1 MAYRYPRWKKWF
13 SASRLF
19 LLCLAFI
26 LGSVFC
32 SIFLQ
37 KRAIVLSMQKN
48 EAELTGVNG
57 RLKTELTELSDLKLR
72 LKNEDE
78 EEILKRARQLGLGKK
93 NEIFTLNKE
102 TLKIP
107 SNEHTTAASSSEKNE
122 KKSWFNAFFRKLP
135 FVTNQEKLH

>member
-13 SASRLF
+13 SASHVF
-19 LLCLAFI
+19 LLCLAVL

-37 KRAIVLSMQKN
+37 KRALVLSMQKN
-48 EAELTGVNG
+48 EAELARVNG
-57 RLKTELTELSDLKLR
+57 KLKTELTELSDLKLR

-102 TLKIP
+102 TLKTP
-107 SNEHTTAASSSEKNE
+107 SNEPATAASSSEKNE
-122 KKSWFNAFFRKLP
+122 KKTWLNILLRKLP
-135 FVTNQEKLH
+135 FGRNQEKSH